1 MLHYVTFGGNIMD
14 SKILFV
20 REIETMVDFNYIFLY
35 DIFNMLKA
43 TDFTEKMET
52 VICMT
57 LDDKIP
63 IEHLKTFIDNNRKD
77 IPRISHNPQNKLWVV
92 NDDVTTEYYREDE
105 NGGYNP
111 LVFNSIVQK
120 SLDMT
125 FNLEK
130 FISHKLYGYVTENS
144 IYDVRYNLY
153 KWFLD
158 EGNTDINLYF
168 KNLGLTEDDIKTI
181 NINLTINDIPI
192 EFNNGFLLLDRKVF
206 TCRESYCD
214 DDYGWKIDG
223 FTEVTKSDIN
233 SYISSVES
241 QIKQLKQLM
250 DKIR

>member
-1 MLHYVTFGGNIMD
+1 MD

-20 REIETMVDFNYIFLY
+20 REIERMVDFNYIFLY
-35 DIFNMLKA
+35 DLFNMLKA

-92 NDDVTTEYYREDE
+92 NDDVTTECYREDE

-130 FISHKLYGYVTENS
+130 FISWKLHGEISDYMLH
-144 IYDVRYNLY
+144 DVRYNLY

-158 EGNTDINLYF
+158 ERNEDISIYF
-168 KNLGLTEDDIKTI
+168 KDIGLTEDDIKTI

-192 EFNNGFLLLDRKVF
+192 DFNNGFLLLDRKVF

-214 DDYGWKIDG
+214 DDYGWKIEG
-223 FTEVTKSDIN
+223 FTEVTKQDIKK
-233 SYISSVES
+233 YISSLES
-241 QIKQLKQLM
+241 KIKELNQLM
-250 DKIR
+250 EKIK